1 MDTPKALRPYRGD
14 MSFGDSKKSLECRC
28 TRCKYNN
35 NGSCGYQG
43 RVLINANG
51 ECEIME
57 EGFGGGPGPYG

>member
-1 MDTPKALRPYRGD
+1 MSIGNSQKA
-14 MSFGDSKKSLECRC
+14 LECRC

-35 NGSCGYQG
+35 NGNCGYQG

-57 EGFGGGPGPYG
+57 EGFGGGGPGPYG

>member
-1 MDTPKALRPYRGD
+1 
-14 MSFGDSKKSLECRC
+14 MSVGGRSKDLECRC

-51 ECEIME
+51 ECESKV
-57 EGFGGGPGPYG
+57 EGFGGGDRGPFG